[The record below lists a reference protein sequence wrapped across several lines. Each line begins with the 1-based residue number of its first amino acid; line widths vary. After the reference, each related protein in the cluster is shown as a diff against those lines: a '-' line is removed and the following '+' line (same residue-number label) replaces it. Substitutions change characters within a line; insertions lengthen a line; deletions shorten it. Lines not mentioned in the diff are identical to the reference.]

1 MSKQIDKL
9 IINSP
14 YEEPKYYWH
23 YDREHRSFEKREGR
37 RPAGYVVATPDSKG
51 FDDPGVFVPI
61 ELVNKIRPRVSEILK
76 KAANKS
82 SIWYFSVALWNAGK
96 LKHHNLR
103 MDADRL
109 NLFAAKGTEL
119 EILMQSSAAICAP

>member
-82 SIWYFSVALWNAGK
+82 SI
-96 LKHHNLR
+96 
-103 MDADRL
+103 
-109 NLFAAKGTEL
+109 
-119 EILMQSSAAICAP
+119 

>member
-1 MSKQIDKL
+1 MEQIDKL

-37 RPAGYVVATPDSKG
+37 RPAGYVVATPDSRG

-61 ELVNKIRPRVSEILK
+61 ELVNKIRPRVKSWRENNYSGVSGITRRLLHHWQDPEEREIRRFFLCQMET
-76 KAANKS
+76 
-82 SIWYFSVALWNAGK
+82 IE
-96 LKHHNLR
+96 
-103 MDADRL
+103 
-109 NLFAAKGTEL
+109 TQ
-119 EILMQSSAAICAP
+119 ILLT